1 MPNVLKYT
9 AKQRAAG
16 NAGNPVTIYKC
27 PVGRTAIVK
36 SAIAASTG
44 DINSTGTFATLCTKR
59 GSVVTKLTGGIST
72 PNNAS
77 VNLLA
82 GTLTLEAGDELCTY
96 TSETNQAMLTLT
108 PSVLPATAYAV
119 SHDSGTIIAAV
130 SGGVFRSTDSGNTW
144 ANVYIGSVSAGAV
157 IAKINSDWFIYN
169 NATTAIRS
177 TDDGQ
182 TWVSQ
187 AVTNAPTLS
196 NYSINGGV
204 LKNGSTYAGL
214 ASGTPRLTTS
224 SDGITWT
231 LATAFPTTVNSLTVS
246 GGYYIAGTSTT
257 ALYRSPDGI
266 TWSTITLSGAQT
278 GNSAGLSS
286 NGTGVVIL
294 ARTSSNISRSVDH
307 GATWSTSTATIT
319 GITFWTG
326 EVFVGVTSQG
336 YTVSATGLPLSWR
349 NSMDYIKNN
358 TDTSWIV
365 LDSGPVYFKNTD
377 KLSAENKAC
386 PFTSGLSV
394 TASVME
400 VF

>member
-1 MPNVLKYT
+1 MPNVLKYA
-9 AKQRAAG
+9 AKQRAAA
-16 NAGNPVTIYKC
+16 NASNPATIYKC

-44 DINSTGTFATLCTKR
+44 DVSSGGITAILCTKR
-59 GSVVTKLTGGIST
+59 GSTVTQLTGSISIT
-72 PNNAS
+72 NSAS
-77 VNLLA
+77 VNLLT
-82 GTLTLEAGDELCTY
+82 GTLTLEAGDELCAY
-96 TSETNQAMLTLT
+96 TSSIAQAMLTLT
-108 PSVLPATAYAV
+108 PSGLPANVTSV

-130 SGGVFRSTDSGNTW
+130 SGGVFRSIDSGNTW
-144 ANVYIGSVSAGAV
+144 TSVYIGPVAGV
-157 IAKINSDWFIYN
+157 IAKINSDWFIYIS
-169 NATTAIRS
+169 ATTAIRS

-187 AVTNAPTLS
+187 AVTNAPTL
-196 NYSINGGV
+196 NNCSINGGV

-214 ASGTPRLTTS
+214 SAGTPRLTTS

-266 TWSTITLSGAQT
+266 TWSTITLSGADT
-278 GNSAGLSS
+278 GRIAGLSS

-294 ARTSSNISRSVDH
+294 SRNGSVSRSEDH
-307 GATWSTSTATIT
+307 GATWTNATATIT

-349 NSMDYIKNN
+349 NSTDYIKNN

>member
-9 AKQRAAG
+9 AKQRAAS
-16 NAGNPVTIYKC
+16 NASNPATIYKC

-36 SAIAASTG
+36 SAIAANTY
-44 DINSTGTFATLCTKR
+44 DISSSVSATLCTKR
-59 GSVVTKLTGGIST
+59 GSTVTQLTGGISIT
-72 PNNAS
+72 NTAS

-82 GTLTLEAGDELCTY
+82 GTLTLEAGDELCAY
-96 TSETNQAMLTLT
+96 TSATNQAMLTLT
-108 PSVLPATAYAV
+108 PSVLPANVTSV
-119 SHDSGTIIAAV
+119 SHDSGTIIATV

-144 ANVYIGSVSAGAV
+144 TNVYIGTIGAV
-157 IAKINSDWFIYN
+157 IAKINSDWFIYID
-169 NATTAIRS
+169 ATTAIRS

-214 ASGTPRLTTS
+214 TTGTPRLTTS

-231 LATAFPTTVNSLTVS
+231 LATTFPTTVNSLTVS

-266 TWSTITLSGAQT
+266 TWSTITLSGAAT
-278 GNSAGLSS
+278 GRTAGLSS
-286 NGTGVVIL
+286 NSTGVVIL
-294 ARTSSNISRSVDH
+294 SRSDTASRSEDH
-307 GATWSTSTATIT
+307 GATWTNVTVTIT

-349 NSMDYIKNN
+349 NSTDVTKNN
-358 TDTSWIV
+358 TDTNWIV

-377 KLSAENKAC
+377 KASAENKAC

>member
-1 MPNVLKYT
+1 MPNVLKYA

-16 NAGNPVTIYKC
+16 NAGNPITIYKC

-44 DINSTGTFATLCTKR
+44 DVSSSVFATLCTKR
-59 GSVVTKLTGGIST
+59 GSVVTQLTGSISI
-72 PNNAS
+72 PNSGS

-82 GTLTLEAGDELCTY
+82 GTLTLEAGDELCSY
-96 TSETNQAMLTLT
+96 TSSIAQAMLTLT
-108 PSVLPATAYAV
+108 SGVPATVTLV
-119 SHDSGTIIAAV
+119 SHDSGTIIATV

-144 ANVYIGSVSAGAV
+144 ANVYIGTAGTV
-157 IAKINSDWFIYN
+157 IAKINSDWFIYSD
-169 NATTAIRS
+169 ATTAIRS

-214 ASGTPRLTTS
+214 TSGTPRLTTS

-266 TWSTITLSGAQT
+266 TWSTITLSGADT
-278 GNSAGLSS
+278 GRVAGLSS

-294 ARTSSNISRSVDH
+294 SRSNSVSRSGDH
-307 GATWSTSTATIT
+307 GATWTNVTVTIT

-349 NSMDYIKNN
+349 NSTDYTKNN
-358 TDTSWIV
+358 TDTNWIV
-365 LDSGPVYFKNTD
+365 LDSGPVYFKTTD
-377 KLSAENKAC
+377 KASAENKAC
-386 PFTSGLSV
+386 PCTSGLSV

>member
-1 MPNVLKYT
+1 MPNVLKYA

-36 SAIAASTG
+36 SAIAANTG
-44 DINSTGTFATLCTKR
+44 DAKSPASATLCTKR
-59 GSVVTKLTGGIST
+59 GSTVTQLTGGISILSS
-72 PNNAS
+72 AS

-82 GTLTLEAGDELCTY
+82 GTLTLEAGDELCAY
-96 TSETNQAMLTLT
+96 TSGTDQAMLTLT
-108 PSVLPATAYAV
+108 SGVPATVTSV
-119 SHDSGTIIAAV
+119 SHDSGTIIATV

-144 ANVYIGSVSAGAV
+144 TNVYIGTVGPV
-157 IAKINSDWFIYN
+157 IAKINSDWFIYSD
-169 NATTAIRS
+169 ATTAIRS

-187 AVTNAPTLS
+187 AVTNAPTWS
-196 NYSINGGV
+196 NHSINGGV

-214 ASGTPRLTTS
+214 TSGTPRLTTS

-246 GGYYIAGTSTT
+246 GGYYIAGTNTT

-266 TWSTITLSGAQT
+266 TWSTITLSGADT
-278 GNSAGLSS
+278 GRTAGLSS

-294 ARTSSNISRSVDH
+294 SRSGSVSRSGDH
-307 GATWSTSTATIT
+307 GATWTSYTAAIT

-326 EVFVGVTSQG
+326 EVFVGVTSVG
-336 YTVSATGLPLSWR
+336 YTVSPTGLPLSWR
-349 NSMDYIKNN
+349 NSTDSTKNN
-358 TDTSWIV
+358 TDTNWIV

-377 KLSAENKAC
+377 KASAENKAC